1 MRVIKSMKQS
11 FDLIVAGH
19 MVADVIGRPIA
30 LDRPIGFGKLFH
42 SEAVELHTG
51 GNVCNV
57 GIAAAKLGLRVGA
70 LGRLGDDNWGAFL
83 QQRLH
88 RANLDLGGVIVDKR
102 GQSSATV
109 VCVDPSGERTFFH
122 TGGCGNQ
129 LTAADI
135 IAQLGYIKRSRAVA
149 LGYFGL
155 MPRLESEFGR
165 ALRAIRRA
173 APKTL
178 TSLDCVAGA
187 KGFDNLA
194 KALPWLDIFVP
205 SLDEAR
211 NVSGEESPEKIIARF
226 RAAGA
231 PGIVGVK
238 LGAEGCLL
246 NDPSEPAKSL
256 YVPPVPAKKVVD
268 ATGAGDS
275 WLAGFI
281 TARLHGFGLRDAG
294 IFANAV
300 GASCVQAIGA
310 STGIR
315 SFDET
320 LRLARRS
327 GCSA

>member
-1 MRVIKSMKQS
+1 MKTS
-11 FDLIVAGH
+11 LDLIVAGH
-19 MVADVIGRPIA
+19 MVADVIGRPVF
-30 LDRPIGFGKLFH
+30 LDRPIGHGKLYL
-42 SEAVELHTG
+42 SDAIELHTG

-70 LGRLGDDNWGAFL
+70 LGRIGNDSWRTCVLE
-83 QQRLH
+83 RLTN
-88 RANLDLGGVIVDKR
+88 AGLDLGGVIVDER
-102 GQSSATV
+102 GQTSATV
-109 VCVDPSGERTFFH
+109 VCVDPSGERSFFH

-135 IAQLGYIKRSRAVA
+135 IARLGYIRRARAVA

-155 MPRLESEFGR
+155 MPRLESHFGR

-178 TSLDCVAGA
+178 TVLDCVAGA
-187 KGFDNLA
+187 KGFGNLA

-211 NVSGEESPEKIIARF
+211 SVSGEEAPEKIIARF

-231 PGIVGVK
+231 AGIVGVK
-238 LGAEGCLL
+238 LGADGCLL
-246 NDPSEPAKSL
+246 SDGTEPAKTIH
-256 YVPPVPAKKVVD
+256 VPPVRVKKVVD

-281 TARLHGFGLRDAG
+281 TARLRGFALSDAG

-300 GASCVQAIGA
+300 GACCVQAIGA

-315 SFDET
+315 PFNET
-320 LRLARRS
+320 LKLARRY
-327 GCSA
+327 GCGC

>member
-1 MRVIKSMKQS
+1 MASL
-11 FDLIVAGH
+11 DLIMIGH
-19 MVADVIGRPIA
+19 VVADVIGRPVA
-30 LDRPIGFGKLFH
+30 LDRPIGFGKLYY
-42 SEAVELHTG
+42 SDAVELHTG

-70 LGRLGDDNWGAFL
+70 LGRIGDDNWRTFVV
-83 QQRLH
+83 QRLKS
-88 RANLDLGGVIVDKR
+88 AGLNLDGIIVDKH
-102 GQSSATV
+102 GQTSATM

-135 IAQLGYIKRSRAVA
+135 IARLDYIRRGRAVCLGYH
-149 LGYFGL
+149 GL
-155 MPRLESEFGR
+155 MPKLEPAWGK
-165 ALRAIRRA
+165 ALKAIKRA
-173 APKTL
+173 APRIM

-187 KGFDNLA
+187 KNFKHLA
-194 KALPWLDIFVP
+194 AALPWLDVFVP

-211 NVSGEESPEKIIARF
+211 SVSGEKAPEKIIAKF

-231 PGIVGVK
+231 RGIVGVK

-246 NDPSEPAKSL
+246 SDPAAPSKPVH
-256 YVPPVPAKKVVD
+256 VPPVRVKKVVD

-275 WLAGFI
+275 WLAGFL
-281 TARLHGFGLRDAG
+281 TARLKNFGVRDAG

-310 STGIR
+310 STGIKT
-315 SFDET
+315 FEET
-320 LRLARRS
+320 LKLARRH
-327 GCSA
+327 GCGAR

>member
-1 MRVIKSMKQS
+1 MKPS

-19 MVADVIGRPIA
+19 MVADVIGRPIP
-30 LDRPIGFGKLFH
+30 LDQPIGFGKIFH
-42 SEAVELHTG
+42 SEAVELHSG

-57 GIAAAKLGLRVGA
+57 GIAAVRLGLRVGA
-70 LGRLGDDNWGAFL
+70 LGRVGDDNWGAFL
-83 QQRLH
+83 QQRLR
-88 RANLDLGGVIVDKR
+88 RAGLDLGGVIVDKR

-135 IAQLGYIKRSRAVA
+135 TARLGYIKRSRAVA

-187 KGFDNLA
+187 RGFDNLA
-194 KALPWLDIFVP
+194 KTLPWLDIFVP

-211 NVSGEESPEKIIARF
+211 NVTGEESPEKIIARF

-231 PGIVGVK
+231 PGIIGVK
-238 LGAEGCLL
+238 LGKEGCLL
-246 NDPSEPAKSL
+246 NDPAEPAKFL
-256 YVPPVPAKKVVD
+256 YVPPVPARKVLD

-281 TARLHGFGLRDAG
+281 CARLRGFGVRDSG

-300 GASCVQAIGA
+300 GACCVQAIGA

-315 SFDET
+315 TFDET
-320 LRLARRS
+320 LRMARRS
-327 GCSA
+327 GCKA

>member
-1 MRVIKSMKQS
+1 MKTS
-11 FDLIVAGH
+11 LDLIVAGH
-19 MVADVIGRPIA
+19 MVADVIGRPVF
-30 LDRPIGFGKLFH
+30 LDQPIGHGKLYL
-42 SEAVELHTG
+42 SDAIELHTG

-57 GIAAAKLGLRVGA
+57 GVAAAKLGLRVGA
-70 LGRLGDDNWGAFL
+70 LGRIGDDSWRTCVL
-83 QQRLH
+83 DRLES
-88 RANLDLGGVIVDKR
+88 AGLDLGGVIVDKR
-102 GQSSATV
+102 GQTSATV
-109 VCVDPSGERTFFH
+109 VCVDPNGERSFFH

-135 IAQLGYIKRSRAVA
+135 IARLSYIRRARAVA

-165 ALRAIRRA
+165 ALHAIRRA

-178 TSLDCVAGA
+178 TVLDCVAGA

-211 NVSGEESPEKIIARF
+211 SVSGQDAPEKIIACF

-231 PGIVGVK
+231 PGVVGVK
-238 LGAEGCLL
+238 LGADGCLL
-246 NDPSEPAKSL
+246 SDGAKPSKTIH
-256 YVPPVPAKKVVD
+256 VPPVRVKKVVD

-281 TARLHGFGLRDAG
+281 TARLRGFALRDAG

-300 GASCVQAIGA
+300 GACCVQAIGA

-315 SFDET
+315 PFNET
-320 LRLARRS
+320 LKLAQRH
-327 GCSA
+327 GCNC